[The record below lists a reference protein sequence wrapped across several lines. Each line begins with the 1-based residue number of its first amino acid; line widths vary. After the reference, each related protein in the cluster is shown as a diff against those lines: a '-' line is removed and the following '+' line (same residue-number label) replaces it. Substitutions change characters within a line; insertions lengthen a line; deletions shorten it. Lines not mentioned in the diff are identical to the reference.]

1 MVVDSSASS
10 SRKLLI
16 VGGGGQIGSE
26 LIKRSSLYN
35 WRVLAPNCR
44 ELDITQKDSVLS
56 FIRDNKPSA
65 VINSA
70 AYTAVDKAEQERQ
83 VAYEVN
89 ALGARHVAMGCSLIG
104 VPLIHFS
111 TDYVYPGTGHEPL
124 REDAEVDPQ
133 NYYGLSKLEGER
145 FVQEEHEQMS
155 IILRTS
161 SVFGS
166 GGHNFIKTMLRLF
179 SEREELRVVAD
190 QIMTPTW
197 AGWAAEV
204 VYRILEQEFRPAIFH
219 CACAGA
225 LSWYDFACE
234 IAARSKVECSPG
246 HHTKIVPIP
255 ASEYPTPAIRP
266 MYSALDCS
274 LLADYLGCTIMPWMV
289 GLESFLREQ
298 GYNLEGE
305 AA

>member
-1 MVVDSSASS
+1 MVVDNSANSP
-10 SRKLLI
+10 RTLLI
-16 VGGGGQIGSE
+16 FGGGGQIGTE
-26 LIKRSSLYN
+26 LLKRSSLFN
-35 WRVLAPNCR
+35 WRVVAPDYR
-44 ELDITQKDSVLS
+44 ELDITDEGSVVS
-56 FIRDNKPSA
+56 YIRNSRPSA
-65 VINSA
+65 VVNSA

-83 VAYEVN
+83 AAHAVN
-89 ALGARHVAMGCSLIG
+89 ALGARYVARGCSLIG

-111 TDYVYPGTGHEPL
+111 TDYVYSGNGQVPL

-145 FVQEEHEQMS
+145 FVQEEHGQKS

-161 SVFGS
+161 SVFGT
-166 GGHNFIKTMLRLF
+166 GGHNFVKTMLRLF

-204 VYRILEQEFRPAIFH
+204 VYRILEQEFRPAVFH

-246 HHTKIVPIP
+246 RHTKIIAIP
-255 ASEYPTPAIRP
+255 ASEYPTPAVRP
-266 MYSALDCS
+266 KYSALDCS
-274 LLADYLGCTIMPWMV
+274 QLESYLGCSMMPWIV
-289 GLESFLREQ
+289 GLEAFLREQ
-298 GYNLEGE
+298 GYSLEGE

>member
-1 MVVDSSASS
+1 MVADSSVRS
-10 SRKLLI
+10 SRTLL
-16 VGGGGQIGSE
+16 VLGGGGQIGSE
-26 LIKRSSLYN
+26 IIKRSSRN
-35 WRVLAPNCR
+35 DWQVLAPDYR
-44 ELDITQKDSVLS
+44 ELDITREALVAA
-56 FIRDNKPSA
+56 FIQTHNPSA
-65 VINSA
+65 VVNCA
-70 AYTAVDKAEQERQ
+70 AYTAVDKAEQERER
-83 VAYEVN
+83 AYEVN
-89 ALGARHVAMGCSLIG
+89 ALGARYVARGCSLLE

-111 TDYVYPGTGHEPL
+111 TDYVYPGKGHEPL

-133 NYYGLSKLEGER
+133 NYYGFSKLEGER
-145 FVQEEHEQMS
+145 FVQEEHGQQS

-166 GGHNFIKTMLRLF
+166 GGHNFVKTMLHLF
-179 SEREELRVVAD
+179 SLREEVRVVAD

-204 VYRILEQEFRPAIFH
+204 VYRILEQEFRPALLH

-225 LSWYDFACE
+225 LSWYDFSSE

-246 HHTKIVPIP
+246 RHTKIIAIP
-255 ASEYPTPAIRP
+255 ASEYPTPAVRP

-274 LLADYLGCTIMPWMV
+274 LLATYLGCGMMPWML
-289 GLESFLREQ
+289 GLEAFLREQ
-298 GYNLEGE
+298 GYNPEGE